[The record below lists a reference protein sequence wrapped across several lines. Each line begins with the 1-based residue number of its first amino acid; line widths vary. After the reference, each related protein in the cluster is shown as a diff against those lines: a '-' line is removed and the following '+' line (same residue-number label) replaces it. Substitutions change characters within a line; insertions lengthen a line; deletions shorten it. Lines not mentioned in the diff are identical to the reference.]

1 MMVWLRRMAIAVLGR
16 YGARLRFPHLLL
28 LTGVLFV
35 VDFFVP
41 DAIPFMDE
49 VFLGLMAL
57 LFGVWRRRGDE
68 GVEAGDGDREGD
80 DDGDGD
86 GDGDDD
92 GDRAAHVARAGSGR
106 AETAKGGRTASREG
120 SGAP

>member
-28 LTGVLFV
+28 LTGALFV

-80 DDGDGD
+80 DDGDGE
-86 GDGDDD
+86 
-92 GDRAAHVARAGSGR
+92 RAAQMARAGSGGV
-106 AETAKGGRTASREG
+106 ESAKRGGTASREG